1 MRRSIAVILAIFLLG
16 FGCLGEMP
24 HQGGKAE
31 SAAQTAAT
39 DLDSDES
46 PDYLVYDFSPNT
58 YSEAGMTIQRQVTVT
73 VETTSFYTGM
83 TPNLT
88 DVDLLIADQSME
100 EFSKSRIQADT
111 ACSQAIGLSNVVC
124 SDVATCS
131 RLCSS
136 ASIKC
141 KRIAAAH
148 EEVLAGSMISYVK
161 SNNDIR
167 SLLLDAR
174 RMVLDLRQGSDDDRD
189 TFLGKTRDIVAR
201 VAEINSNPIY
211 TSGDIAL
218 CEHSDFGIVPYLV
231 EAAQKVGPYTTQN
244 TSYRYHVLLSVKPQ
258 AKTQSS
264 DLGIEVA
271 GISLADKIPAS
282 AVLDMESI
290 SSIQT
295 VYASSAGGNVIV
307 NWTSPKP
314 SKEGYLLY
322 YDFRSTEPPET
333 VIPALR
339 SPELKVRTINLI
351 PLIPTNL
358 MLVSVN
364 GMINNYF
371 VAYGAAVG
379 LTLAMIFFL
388 YNVFVLAFTMISE
401 KAAGASFTTGFR
413 KAFGRTDVRWRTDI
427 VVAIV
432 FMAAGFY
439 ISTAW
444 AVQPVTPPPLL
455 ESFDVLI
462 RSDMGVISI
471 GLMVIGV
478 LMLYFALEN
487 FLKITILER
496 AYGMVIRQEKD
507 MFLAKAAT
515 LKEKIKELEALVEEY
530 AKEDFDVS
538 KEYDVLTIVKGEKV
552 DVLTKDMSARSKALI
567 DDYLSRVDT
576 AISSLKGRKKLADE
590 NWPRWKDNVAKLL
603 DEQGEVYTASLITIP
618 ASLRGW
624 ALGRFAKETGMEG
637 LSFDRDAIKKKKVS
651 PEQLVQDL
659 VGKGLI
665 KGAIVFKQD
674 KVVFSEFAE
683 GGTTMM
689 TALGLKLLGYLR
701 SLSRN
706 LGQHNPQSFAALG
719 DKVVVVMMRS
729 RVHDSLV
736 FVGKEHFRDAI
747 EQWKTKMKAFESG

>member
-1 MRRSIAVILAIFLLG
+1 
-16 FGCLGEMP
+16 MP
-24 HQGGKAE
+24 YQGGKSEAV
-31 SAAQTAAT
+31 SQTDGT
-39 DLDSDES
+39 DLDSDGS
-46 PDYLVYDFSPNT
+46 PDYIIYGFSPSA
-58 YSEAGMTIQRQVTVT
+58 YKDAGMTVERQVTVT
-73 VETTSFYTGM
+73 VETTSVYTGI

-111 ACSQAIGLSNVVC
+111 ACSQSIGLSNVVC

-148 EEVLAGSMISYVK
+148 EDVLAGSMISYVK
-161 SNNDIR
+161 ENNDIR

-174 RMVLDLRQGSDDDRD
+174 RMVLNLREGTDEERD

-201 VAEINSNPIY
+201 VAEINANPLY
-211 TSGDIAL
+211 TNGDIAL
-218 CEHSDFGIVPYLV
+218 CQHADFGVVPYLV
-231 EAAQKVGPYTTQN
+231 EAAQKVGPYETQN
-244 TSYRYHVLLSVKPQ
+244 TSYRYHVMLSVKPQ
-258 AKTQSS
+258 TKTSSS

-271 GISLADKIPAS
+271 GVSLGDSIPAS

-295 VYASSAGGNVIV
+295 ISAAASGSTVLV

-333 VIPALR
+333 VIPALK
-339 SPELKVRTINLI
+339 SPDLRVRNINLVPLAPTNFILVTINGIL
-351 PLIPTNL
+351 
-358 MLVSVN
+358 
-364 GMINNYF
+364 GNYF
-371 VAYGAAVG
+371 IAYGAAIG
-379 LTLAMIFFL
+379 FTLAMIFFL
-388 YNVFVLAFTMISE
+388 YNVFILAFTMLSE
-401 KAAGASFTTGFR
+401 KAAGATFTTGFR

-439 ISTAW
+439 VSSAW
-444 AVQPVTPPPLL
+444 ATQPASPPPLL

-471 GLMVIGV
+471 GLTVIGII
-478 LMLYFALEN
+478 MLYFALEN

-507 MFLAKAAT
+507 MFLAKAAN
-515 LKEKIKELEALVEEY
+515 LKERLKELEALVEEY
-530 AKEDFDVS
+530 TKDDFDVS
-538 KEYDVLTIVKGEKV
+538 KEYDVLTTVKADKV

-567 DDYLSRVDT
+567 DDYMARVEAALSG
-576 AISSLKGRKKLADE
+576 LKGRKKLADE

-683 GGTTMM
+683 GGTTIM